1 MPDLDLR
8 LLINTFSVLGAL
20 FAVWKGGA
28 AERWAAGVVIANV
41 LIGQSGQY
49 LAPSSDNFIRL
60 VNDGLTAMVLL
71 GITVRYGA
79 MWMGGVMLFYAAQ
92 FSMHSYYLVTE
103 RPMGDY
109 VWALVNNINFTGVIW
124 CLVIGAAVAWRK
136 RVRAQRTAT

>member
-8 LLINTFSVLGAL
+8 LLINTFSVLGAM

-28 AERWAAGVVIANV
+28 AERWAAGVVIVNV
-41 LIGQSGQY
+41 IVGQSGQY

-79 MWMGGVMLFYAAQ
+79 VWMGGVMLFYAAQ

-109 VWALVNNINFTGVIW
+109 LWALVNNINFSGVIW

-136 RVRAQRTAT
+136 RVRIQRAAD